1 MIVHPP
7 AKINLGL
14 HVVSLRPDG
23 YRNIR
28 TVMLPVPLYDLLE
41 AVVDPELPLGAVIMT
56 HSGRPIPGDPSKD
69 LCLRAVQALARG
81 RELPGFRIHLHKVI
95 PTGAGLGG
103 GSSDAAQM
111 LILLNELL
119 EMKLP
124 YEDLHGMAAGLG
136 SDCAFFLRST
146 PQLAEGRGE
155 LLTPIAL
162 DLSGWWLVLANPG
175 THVST
180 AEVYAHT
187 PERPS
192 TIDLREL
199 LSHGPEQWQGHLV
212 NDMEDHVFRT
222 HPEVAD
228 LHAQMHRMGATY
240 VAMSGSG
247 STIYGLFRK
256 RPDLSPIKAQVILCS
271 RF

>member
-1 MIVHPP
+1 MIVLPP

-28 TVMLPVPLYDLLE
+28 TVMLPVPLHDLLE
-41 AVVDPELPLGAVIMT
+41 AVVDPELPAGAVVMT
-56 HSGRPIPGDPSKD
+56 HSGRPVPGDPAKD
-69 LCLRAVQALARG
+69 LCIRAVEAIARE
-81 RELPGFRIHLHKVI
+81 RQLPGLRIHLHKVI

-103 GSSDAAQM
+103 GSSDAAYT
-111 LILLNELL
+111 LLLLNDLL
-119 EMKLP
+119 DLHLP
-124 YEDLHGMAAGLG
+124 YAELHALAAGLG
-136 SDCAFFLRST
+136 SDCAFFLRSS

-155 LLTPIAL
+155 LLTPTAL

-187 PERPS
+187 PVRPS
-192 TIDLREL
+192 TVDLPEL
-199 LSHGPEQWQGHLV
+199 LSQGPAHWTGNLV
-212 NDMEDHVFRT
+212 NDMEDHVFSTR
-222 HPEVAD
+222 PEVAD
-228 LHAQMHRMGATY
+228 LHRDMQRMGATY

-247 STIYGLFRK
+247 STIYGIFRK
-256 RPDLSPIKAQVILCS
+256 RPDLSSVQDKVILCS